1 VYVFTGPMPTE
12 QSPIFVVV
20 PVDDKGTP
28 LASRAVHSELKR
40 VVGRHPGR
48 AVLVYAVR
56 DRYAAYRRAF
66 GY

>member
-1 VYVFTGPMPTE
+1 MPTE

-20 PVDDKGTP
+20 PVDDKGKP
-28 LASRAVHSELKR
+28 LGASRAVHTELKR
-40 VVGRHPGR
+40 VVRKHPGR

>member
-1 VYVFTGPMPTE
+1 MPSE
-12 QSPIFVVV
+12 KAPVFVVV
-20 PVDDKGTP
+20 PVDDEGKP
-28 LASRAVHSELKR
+28 LGSSQAVHAELER
-40 VVGRHPGR
+40 VVAKHRGK